1 MSTDKH
7 RYGRIAA
14 GIAVLTT
21 TVAGMALAPSDAAA
35 GVWPVTVAA
44 ATTPAPT
51 PAGDSAAPQ
60 APNFASIVSRYGPA
74 VVHIDAVAGRG
85 SASLGSGFIVS
96 SDGFIF
102 TNNHV
107 IKGAEQVSVKLT
119 DGRTFDAR
127 VVRADPAV
135 DVAVLKVDGRGLPVV
150 KIGNPDDSKTGEW
163 VAAIGSPYG
172 LDNTVTSGII
182 SNKART
188 MSEDNPVKFIQT
200 DVPVN
205 PGNSGGP
212 LFNLKGE
219 VIGINSMIYSRTGG
233 FQGLSFAIPID
244 VAMRIKDRAPRDA
257 RSSLPLPSSP
267 ASHGRLG
274 IAIRTLTPD
283 LADAL
288 ALPSTRGAL
297 VIKVEAD
304 SPAQAAGLA
313 AGDVVVAFND
323 RAIASP
329 DVLARYVAAQAP
341 GATCKL
347 VVYRDGEVVTV
358 RASLS

>member
-14 GIAVLTT
+14 SIAVLTT
-21 TVAGMALAPSDAAA
+21 TVAGIALAPSDDAAA
-35 GVWPVTVAA
+35 GVLPFTTT
-44 ATTPAPT
+44 ATAPASKPD
-51 PAGDSAAPQ
+51 GDSTPPQ
-60 APNFASIVSRYGPA
+60 VPNFANIVSRYGPA

-96 SDGFIF
+96 SDGFIL
-102 TNNHV
+102 TNHHV

-127 VVRADPAV
+127 VVRTDPAT
-135 DVAVLKVDGRGLPVV
+135 DVAVLKVNARGLPVV
-150 KIGNPDDSKTGEW
+150 RIGDPADSRTGEW
-163 VAAIGSPYG
+163 VVAIGSPYG

-244 VAMRIKDRAPRDA
+244 VAMRIKDRAPREA
-257 RSSLPLPSSP
+257 QSVSPTPS
-267 ASHGRLG
+267 SHGRLG
-274 IAIRTLTPD
+274 IAIRPVTDD
-283 LADAL
+283 LADDL

-297 VIKVEAD
+297 VVQVAAG
-304 SPAQAAGLA
+304 SPAQAAGLM

-341 GATCKL
+341 GAPCKL

-358 RASLS
+358 RTRLS